1 MGLEFTYEMKGR
13 YLSIVASGVFSIDDA
28 RRGFHRALEVIEGY
42 QATRVLV
49 DCRQITGSPSTM
61 DYYDY
66 GELVAEA
73 LTGPA
78 RKETSRN
85 LKLAHV
91 AQPPLL
97 DERRLSETVA
107 QNRGVMMKSVDNI
120 EEALAWLES

>member
-1 MGLEFTYEMKGR
+1 MGLAFKYEMKDG
-13 YLSIVASGVFSIDDA
+13 YLCIVASGVFSIDEA
-28 RRGFHRALEVIEGY
+28 RRGFHQALEVIDEFH
-42 QATRVLV
+42 ATKVLV

-73 LTGPA
+73 LTRPG
-78 RKETSRN
+78 RNGTSRT

-120 EEALAWLES
+120 EEALVWLDS